1 MIKMSFEVIE
11 DGVVFIRNKRGL
23 RITVSHNSGRVAS
36 WATVSGSPRLIK
48 KAIKDITDNS
58 GWHIHGLSFA
68 D

>member
-11 DGVVFIRNKRGL
+11 DGAAFIKKKRGL
-23 RITVSHNSGRVAS
+23 TITSSRCSRMAS
-36 WATVSGSPRLIK
+36 WATVSGSPRRIK

-58 GWHIHGLSFA
+58 GWHIHNLSFA